1 MKMIKSSI
9 NVGVNTDIVR
19 GLNYEAE
26 VETICFASEDHT
38 EGLKAFVEKRAP
50 NFKGC

>member
-1 MKMIKSSI
+1 VKIIKSSI

-26 VETICFASEDHT
+26 GETICFASEDHT
-38 EGLKAFVEKRAP
+38 EGLKVFVEKRAP
-50 NFKGC
+50 NF